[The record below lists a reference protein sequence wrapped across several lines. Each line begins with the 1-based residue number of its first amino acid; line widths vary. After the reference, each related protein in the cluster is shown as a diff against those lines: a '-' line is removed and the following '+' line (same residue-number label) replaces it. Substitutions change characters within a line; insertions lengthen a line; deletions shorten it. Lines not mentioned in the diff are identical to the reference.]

1 MFNDSPITFLTGAQK
16 YWRFFV
22 S

>member
-1 MFNDSPITFLTGAQK
+1 MLNDSPITFLTGSQK
-16 YWRFFV
+16 NWRFFV

>member
-1 MFNDSPITFLTGAQK
+1 MFNDSPITFLTGSQK